1 MLPKSSSRIGD
12 DEVVTGSGTP
22 SMKDV
27 AAHARVSLGTVSN
40 VLNRPELVSE
50 RTRKR
55 VLAAIAE
62 LGFVRNESARQLR
75 GGGSRTLAYV
85 VLDAAN
91 PFFTDVARG
100 VQDAAD
106 TAGLALFLCNSGED
120 QERQAA
126 YLDLLEQQRVEGVLI
141 TPVDAADPR
150 ITALARRGTP
160 VVIVDRSAG
169 PEHCSVTV
177 DDQLGGELAVTHLL
191 DSGHRR
197 IAFVGGPRSIGQVGD
212 RITGAERA
220 IERAGTGELTVLET
234 ARLDVAQGR
243 RAGERIA
250 GLPAAHRPTAAF
262 CANDLLALG
271 LLQQMVRLGLRVPED
286 MAIVGYDDI
295 EFAEAA
301 AVPLTSV
308 AQPRHRLGR
317 TAAELLLAEA
327 RNPEAHEHQQ
337 VMFAPELVVRASTQ
351 MRGVRS
357 STVA

>member
-1 MLPKSSSRIGD
+1 MLPESSSRIGD

-106 TAGLALFLCNSGED
+106 AAGLALFLCNSGED

-160 VVIVDRSAG
+160 VVIVDRGAG
-169 PEHCSVTV
+169 PQHCSVTV

-197 IAFVGGPRSIGQVGD
+197 IAFVGGPRSIGQVRD
-212 RITGAERA
+212 RIAGAERA
-220 IERAGTGELTVLET
+220 IARAGTGELTVLET
-234 ARLDVAQGR
+234 PRLDVAQGR
-243 RAGERIA
+243 RAGERLA

-327 RNPEAHEHQQ
+327 RSPEAHEHQQ